1 MSTNV
6 ISERD
11 DRVCPNVNCQYDNHI
26 KGANFCILC
35 GTLLYHRCENCLD
48 VNPRYARFCYY
59 CGSSLLE
66 TNSSSQYGGE
76 FSEDTDKK
84 RR

>member
-11 DRVCPNVNCQYDNHI
+11 DRVCPNVNCHDNHI
-26 KGANFCILC
+26 KGANFCVLC

-66 TNSSSQYGGE
+66 INSSSQYGGE

>member
-26 KGANFCILC
+26 KGANFCVLC

-66 TNSSSQYGGE
+66 INSSSQYSGE

-84 RR
+84 HR